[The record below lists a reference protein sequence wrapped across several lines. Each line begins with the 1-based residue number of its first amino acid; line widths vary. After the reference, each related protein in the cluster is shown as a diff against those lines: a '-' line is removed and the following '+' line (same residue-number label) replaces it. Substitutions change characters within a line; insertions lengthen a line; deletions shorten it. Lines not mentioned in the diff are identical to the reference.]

1 MENIYLHL
9 SSRLL
14 SGVVT
19 FVTLVDAGS
28 FWTAARP
35 LGITPSGVSRGV
47 SRLEEQLGVRL
58 FNRHPRA
65 ISLTDEGRRFHDEV
79 RPFVDGISYAA
90 ETAFESSGHEPDLFR
105 VQACPPAG

>member
-1 MENIYLHL
+1 MNL

-19 FVTLVDAGS
+19 FVTVVDAGS
-28 FWTAARP
+28 FRGAARL
-35 LGITPSGVSRGV
+35 LGVTPSGVSRGV

-65 ISLTDEGRRFHDEV
+65 IALTDEGSASTMRSAPWLTELPTRQ
-79 RPFVDGISYAA
+79 RPRTQHRG
-90 ETAFESSGHEPDLFR
+90 T
-105 VQACPPAG
+105 

>member
-1 MENIYLHL
+1 MNL

-19 FVTLVDAGS
+19 FVTVVDAGS
-28 FWTAARP
+28 FRGAARL

-65 ISLTDEGRRFHDEV
+65 IVLTDEGQRFHDEV
-79 RPFVDGISYAA
+79 RPLVWPAAGSVDRQLS
-90 ETAFESSGHEPDLFR
+90 
-105 VQACPPAG
+105 